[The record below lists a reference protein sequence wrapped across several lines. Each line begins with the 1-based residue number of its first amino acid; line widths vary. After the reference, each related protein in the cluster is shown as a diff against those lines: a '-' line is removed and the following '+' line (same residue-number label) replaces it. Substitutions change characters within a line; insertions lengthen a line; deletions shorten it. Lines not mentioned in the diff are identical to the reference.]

1 MMTHLIAPPF
11 RFSLSA
17 LWASLALL
25 IFMALGAFSLASWTV
40 LVIAGL
46 IPPMIFL
53 ALWNEGPPPTIA
65 ELLRATEDRR

>member
-1 MMTHLIAPPF
+1 MMGHLIAPPF

-25 IFMALGAFSLASWTV
+25 IFMALGASSPASWTV

-46 IPPMIFL
+46 MPPMIFL
-53 ALWNEGPPPTIA
+53 AIWNDGPPPTIA
-65 ELLRATEDRR
+65 EVLRATEDHR